1 MSYSYWISQCLVQW
15 LTCRSLWLFCCMD
28 AFEFPASSWSWGERR
43 GWRQMLRGNQKSLS
57 RWRGGRGGNLGIVS
71 SSSLTSLHYLLS
83 LLVKN
88 SMPAFER
95 DIHCLFGLF
104 NFAWLKHFGSFPH
117 LMRDQ
122 IASILLTPKRLQRR
136 RVYGVKREKCPKLQF
151 CYTSQ
156 SLQMPEWS
164 RSRSEL
170 WS

>member
-15 LTCRSLWLFCCMD
+15 LTCRSLWLFCWMD

-43 GWRQMLRGNQKSLS
+43 GWRQMLRGNQKSSS
-57 RWRGGRGGNLGIVS
+57 RWRGGRSGDVGIVS

-104 NFAWLKHFGSFPH
+104 NFAWLKYLGSFSTLDEGSNCFYSSHPEEASEEESTWGQKRK
-117 LMRDQ
+117 MPQ
-122 IASILLTPKRLQRR
+122 ITILLYQPVPADVR
-136 RVYGVKREKCPKLQF
+136 
-151 CYTSQ
+151 
-156 SLQMPEWS
+156 MI
-164 RSRSEL
+164 
-170 WS
+170 